1 MHLRV
6 TEIAGGFYHT
16 VVLLRQRNQE
26 IMSDGTT
33 LLNSKDFRAYN
44 NQYNMSTYL
53 DDNLSSSV
61 VSAKKEESRMK
72 QLHLQQQMQFED
84 EAQSRHI

>member
-26 IMSDGTT
+26 IMSDGSTI
-33 LLNSKDFRAYN
+33 LNPKDFRAYN
-44 NQYNMSTYL
+44 NQYNMSSYL
-53 DDNLSSSV
+53 DNNLSTSIL
-61 VSAKKEESRMK
+61 ATKKDEK
-72 QLHLQQQMQFED
+72 PKHL
-84 EAQSRHI
+84 

>member
-26 IMSDGTT
+26 IMSDGSTI
-33 LLNSKDFRAYN
+33 LNPKDFRAYN
-44 NQYNMSTYL
+44 NQYNMSSYL
-53 DDNLSSSV
+53 DNNLSTSIL
-61 VSAKKEESRMK
+61 AIKKDEK
-72 QLHLQQQMQFED
+72 PKHL
-84 EAQSRHI
+84 